1 LFEWSNHFQSGK
13 ELHSLFL
20 NKGYKARLTEEENR
34 QMESLVKRAKEIAQH
49 AKKRGVHLM
58 VDAEQTYLQPAIG
71 HIAVNLLMAEYNR
84 SKPVIYNTIQCYRK
98 DAETTLQMDLK
109 LSQIMGFS
117 YGVKLVKGAYMEQ
130 ERQRAEEKGY
140 EDPIWPS
147 KEDTDTC
154 YHHLLELLLNQV
166 KPGKLNV
173 MVATHNE
180 ETVLHTVDKWVKFP
194 PG

>member
-1 LFEWSNHFQSGK
+1 
-13 ELHSLFL
+13 
-20 NKGYKARLTEEENR
+20 
-34 QMESLVKRAKEIAQH
+34 
-49 AKKRGVHLM
+49 
-58 VDAEQTYLQPAIG
+58 
-71 HIAVNLLMAEYNR
+71 
-84 SKPVIYNTIQCYRK
+84 
-98 DAETTLQMDLK
+98 MDLK
-109 LSQIMGFS
+109 LSQIIGFC

-180 ETVLHTVDKWVKFP
+180 ETVLHTVDK
-194 PG
+194 